1 MPKFN
6 NPFQPVRILITHDH
20 SHEKNDKFR
29 DDVNDDLDD
38 ILHAHKVL
46 PFSGVHPDKRG
57 ALPSS
62 LKIWG

>member
-6 NPFQPVRILITHDH
+6 NPFQSVRIPITHDH

-46 PFSGVHPDKRG
+46 PFSGVNPDKRG
-57 ALPSS
+57 TLSSS